1 MYSKATLLA
10 ILVAVSEARFNQ
22 EQVPIA
28 AIGAVKGGTSGQAAT
43 EAGTSIQTLLAA
55 ANPCDK
61 LKKADEIVATLGTG
75 ADSIAAARGLAG
87 AEQNFNPFVVSI
99 PTICSDP
106 TLPTTL
112 ALRGVVPLVD
122 PSVVGSTVENANAKL
137 SLTTPFTQSAGM
149 SVADVMVANGFTN
162 FTTTAADGTK
172 GVPNTS
178 GAVAST
184 SASNSTASTDASS
197 VSASSVAASAVSSVA
212 SGACGTTMVTVTRAA
227 TSAATSAAT
236 AAAAATTAASVAASN
251 STSAAGAASTATCAT
266 SAVTSDPV
274 TGSFAGFVASTDAT
288 LDFGCCVPTMKFEA
302 GLNGRKTTESTFQA
316 IDPLV
321 NKGQQEALN
330 PAIIMNRIVDQLTNV
345 CQANAAAKAAAKA
358 AMTASTNAKDVSTA
372 DAWNTALGFA
382 GTNTNP
388 DNAPQ
393 TGLVGHT

>member
-10 ILVAVSEARFNQ
+10 ILVAVSEARFGQ

-28 AIGAVKGGTSGQAAT
+28 AIGAVQGGTSGQPAT

-87 AEQNFNPFVVSI
+87 AEQNFNPFVVNI

-112 ALRGVVPLVD
+112 ALRGVVPLID
-122 PSVVGSTVENANAKL
+122 PAVVGSTLENANAKT

-178 GAVAST
+178 GAVASS
-184 SASNSTASTDASS
+184 SASNSTASTDS
-197 VSASSVAASAVSSVA
+197 SSVAASAASSVA
-212 SGACGTTMVTVTRAA
+212 SGACGTTMVTVTRSA

-236 AAAAATTAASVAASN
+236 AAAATTTAASVAASN
-251 STSAAGAASTATCAT
+251 SSSAAGAASTATCAT

-302 GLNGRKTTESTFQA
+302 ALNGRKATESTFQA

-358 AMTASTNAKDVSTA
+358 AMAASTNAKDVSTA

-382 GTNTNP
+382 GANTNP